1 MNVQDLISALVG
13 AASGPTPERS
23 VVAVLEG
30 ALTEADGLLEELALP
45 DELVGS
51 VLYRSP
57 LVTVMA
63 HVWPPGMVAPPHEH
77 GMWSVVASLRGTE
90 GHRIWE
96 SSPTGEPRTIEVVP
110 GKVLALDT
118 DAVHA
123 VDNPGDDYAVSI
135 HVYGGDLGS
144 AKRRGW
150 SPETGEVI
158 PMSPHFLVAL
168 AEIWNHKQKLET
180 APITKDRTVAL
191 LRETI
196 AEIRDRATPEPTRTP
211 DGVAY
216 DDRGSGRPIVFVHGL
231 TFDRH
236 AWDPIIER
244 LQQDYRCVALDL
256 PGHGETTLAGNHDA
270 AVRSIAS
277 VIDHLDLR
285 CPLLVGHSA
294 GAVMSALYAA
304 DHPVAGILDVD
315 QPLLAGRFAAM
326 LQSIAGELRSEA
338 FPRCWE
344 RFEGSLGYEH
354 LTIPMRSHLLVHHV
368 VKQDVVL
375 AAWDWL
381 LTERPDALQADIDA
395 RLMRI
400 TAPVLAIHGTDLGP
414 GYAAWLAA
422 ATHGPA
428 RVETW
433 AGSGHF
439 PHLACPERF
448 VATVQAFAR
457 EVF

>member
-1 MNVQDLISALVG
+1 MNVQDLISAVVG
-13 AASGPTPERS
+13 AAAGPAPERS
-23 VVAVLEG
+23 VVAVLER
-30 ALTEADGLLEELALP
+30 ARSEADGLLEELAMP
-45 DELVGS
+45 DELVGWA
-51 VLYRSP
+51 LYRSP

-77 GMWSVVASLRGTE
+77 GMWSVVASLRGIE
-90 GHRIWE
+90 RHRIWATN
-96 SSPTGEPRTIEVVP
+96 PTGEPRTIEVGP
-110 GKVLALDT
+110 GEVLALDS

-123 VDNPGDDYAVSI
+123 VDNPNDDYAVSI
-135 HVYGGDLGS
+135 HVYGGDLAS
-144 AKRRGW
+144 AERRGW
-150 SPETGEVI
+150 SPDTGEVI
-158 PMSPHFLVAL
+158 SMSPHFLVAL
-168 AEIWNHKQKLET
+168 MNVWNHKQKLEP

-196 AEIRDRATPEPTRTP
+196 AEIRERSTPEATRTP
-211 DGVAY
+211 DGVAH
-216 DDRGSGRPIVFVHGL
+216 DDRGSGHPIVFVHGL

-236 AWDPIIER
+236 AWDPIIASLE
-244 LQQDYRCVALDL
+244 QDYRCVSLDL
-256 PGHGETTLAGNHDA
+256 PGHGETTLTGNHDA

-277 VIDHLDLR
+277 VVDHLGLQ

-304 DHPVAGILDVD
+304 DHPVAGVLDVD

-326 LQSIAGELRSEA
+326 LQSIAGELRSEE
-338 FPRCWE
+338 FTQCWE

-354 LTIPMRSHLLVHHV
+354 LTFSMRSHLLVHHV

-395 RLMRI
+395 RLRRI
-400 TAPVLAIHGTDLGP
+400 TAPFLAIHGTDLGA

-422 ATHGPA
+422 AIQGPA

-433 AGSGHF
+433 AGAGHF
-439 PHLACPERF
+439 PHLARPEQF
-448 VATVQAFAR
+448 VATVQTFAR